1 MIDFAFLN
9 YLVREVAYPVLQLMK
24 FAARFIGGPVRDL
37 ALSAAY
43 LENVGSALQDIRQA
57 ADWHPACGKDSIF
70 IH

>member
-43 LENVGSALQDIRQA
+43 LENVGSVIHDIKQTT
-57 ADWHPACGKDSIF
+57 DQHLACGKDSIL